1 MSSKKQQINSFFML
15 AFIVTTL
22 LGFTNAETV
31 GSKDL
36 FRCRQSCYQKFVQ
49 DWHHCMDFEDC
60 KNCWNN
66 CDQQLGPFP
75 LNINSAL
82 RQGSLVLTTIGWD
95 QAITN
100 ASKQCL
106 VTWEV
111 SGGGLMG
118 NLLTDSSTVELSLWP
133 DTVYHVQVTCK
144 HKETGGMRRSYKL
157 IVDTHK
163 LSDSTVTGMQAI
175 TLETGNMANKVGMM
189 PHLYGG
195 AADIGANPGETDS
208 RMRILKDSSKDFL
221 SPYNPNANNAAAGS
235 STTTSNGRSSSIT
248 ASERSSSTTS
258 ERSNNRISSAKSTT
272 TTTKATITTQSNTNK
287 YTETNEEEQ
296 SADYNSVLRTKLV
309 DKRTANFNV
318 TDFLI
323 KELNFVVLGYAM
335 LFLAL
340 IMLYMLLR
348 PSARKQIP
356 AGAKKLDKEVLIH
369 TELLPSQTPEAA
381 AQLAAAAHA
390 ATSKKST
397 ALAEDGPTT
406 SCSDAAAVT
415 AHTQTLHV

>member
-1 MSSKKQQINSFFML
+1 MLCCKNINTHLM
-15 AFIVTTL
+15 AFTAITL
-22 LGFTNAETV
+22 FGFISAQAV

-82 RQGSLVLTTIGWD
+82 RQGSLVITDIAWD

-118 NLLTDSSTVELSLWP
+118 NLLTDSSTVELSLWS

-144 HKETGGMRRSYKL
+144 HKETGGMRRSFKL

-163 LSDSTVTGMQAI
+163 LGDSSATGMQAI
-175 TLETGNMANKVGMM
+175 AMDSTFGSKTL
-189 PHLYGG
+189 PHIYG
-195 AADIGANPGETDS
+195 AESVPSTSGETDS

-221 SPYNPNANNAAAGS
+221 TPYNPNVN
-235 STTTSNGRSSSIT
+235 TKT
-248 ASERSSSTTS
+248 SSSTA
-258 ERSNNRISSAKSTT
+258 SSKVKTPNAATT
-272 TTTKATITTQSNTNK
+272 
-287 YTETNEEEQ
+287 
-296 SADYNSVLRTKLV
+296 SADENEVIPSLSVKRTKLIGLP
-309 DKRTANFNV
+309 AV
-318 TDFLI
+318 TETETSFLTQTMV
-323 KELNFVVLGYAM
+323 FAVVGSIV
-335 LFLAL
+335 LFLGIIILYL
-340 IMLYMLLR
+340 IMR
-348 PSARKQIP
+348 PTRKQISVI
-356 AGAKKLDKEVLIH
+356 DKQVLIQTEVLPSK
-369 TELLPSQTPEAA
+369 LPLNPASVQ
-381 AQLAAAAHA
+381 
-390 ATSKKST
+390 ST
-397 ALAEDGPTT
+397 ATLSPLNDQRT
-406 SCSDAAAVT
+406 
-415 AHTQTLHV
+415 TLHV

>member
-1 MSSKKQQINSFFML
+1 MSKRMNAALFLIFT
-15 AFIVTTL
+15 ATTL
-22 LGFTNAETV
+22 LGFINAQAV

-82 RQGSLVLTTIGWD
+82 RQGSLVLTDIAWD

-118 NLLTDSSTVELSLWP
+118 NLLTDSSTVELSLWS

-163 LSDSTVTGMQAI
+163 LSDSIATGMQEI
-175 TLETGNMANKVGMM
+175 TLSNGITKTLPNIYSNELSNSA
-189 PHLYGG
+189 
-195 AADIGANPGETDS
+195 ETDS

-221 SPYNPNANNAAAGS
+221 TPYNPNANVANTKDNTNNVDNSIS
-235 STTTSNGRSSSIT
+235 S
-248 ASERSSSTTS
+248 SSSTTDKS
-258 ERSNNRISSAKSTT
+258 SSNINSNSINAK
-272 TTTKATITTQSNTNK
+272 KDNTLHM
-287 YTETNEEEQ
+287 
-296 SADYNSVLRTKLV
+296 NSVLRTKLIAPMV
-309 DKRTANFNV
+309 PAKP
-318 TDFLI
+318 TDFLTQSMV
-323 KELNFVVLGYAM
+323 FAVVGAVVVFFGLLTLYA
-335 LFLAL
+335 LT
-340 IMLYMLLR
+340 R
-348 PSARKQIP
+348 PARKDVP
-356 AGAKKLDKEVLIH
+356 AGASAIDKEVLIH
-369 TELLPSQTPEAA
+369 SELLPSQTTAAKQQGAHTVISAA
-381 AQLAAAAHA
+381 ALTTVAAD
-390 ATSKKST
+390 TR
-397 ALAEDGPTT
+397 
-406 SCSDAAAVT
+406 
-415 AHTQTLHV
+415 TLHV

>member
-1 MSSKKQQINSFFML
+1 MLCCKNINTQLM
-15 AFIVTTL
+15 AFTAITL
-22 LGFTNAETV
+22 FGFISAQAV

-82 RQGSLVLTTIGWD
+82 RQGSLVITDIAWD

-118 NLLTDSSTVELSLWP
+118 NLLTDSSTVELSLWS

-144 HKETGGMRRSYKL
+144 HKETGGMRRSFKL

-163 LSDSTVTGMQAI
+163 LGDSSATGLQAIAMDSTFGSKN
-175 TLETGNMANKVGMM
+175 L
-189 PHLYGG
+189 PHIYG
-195 AADIGANPGETDS
+195 AESVPTSSGEADS

-221 SPYNPNANNAAAGS
+221 TPYNPNVNTKTA
-235 STTTSNGRSSSIT
+235 STQTSSSIKVKT
-248 ASERSSSTTS
+248 PNPAE
-258 ERSNNRISSAKSTT
+258 
-272 TTTKATITTQSNTNK
+272 
-287 YTETNEEEQ
+287 NEVVP
-296 SADYNSVLRTKLV
+296 SLNVKRTKLV
-309 DKRTANFNV
+309 GLPAVSESSTS
-318 TDFLI
+318 FLTQSMV
-323 KELNFVVLGYAM
+323 FAVVGSIV
-335 LFLAL
+335 LFFGIIILYL
-340 IMLYMLLR
+340 IMR
-348 PSARKQIP
+348 PTRKQISVI
-356 AGAKKLDKEVLIH
+356 DKQMLIQTEV
-369 TELLPSQTPEAA
+369 LPSQLPLNPASVHSAA
-381 AQLAAAAHA
+381 
-390 ATSKKST
+390 KSS
-397 ALAEDGPTT
+397 ALNDQRA
-406 SCSDAAAVT
+406 
-415 AHTQTLHV
+415 TLHV

>member
-1 MSSKKQQINSFFML
+1 MLCYKNINTQLMALTAITLFG
-15 AFIVTTL
+15 FIS
-22 LGFTNAETV
+22 AQAV

-82 RQGSLVLTTIGWD
+82 RQGSLVITDIAWD

-118 NLLTDSSTVELSLWP
+118 NLLTDSSTVELSLWS

-144 HKETGGMRRSYKL
+144 HKETGGMRRSFKL

-163 LSDSTVTGMQAI
+163 LGDSSATGMQAI
-175 TLETGNMANKVGMM
+175 AMESTFGTKNL
-189 PHLYGG
+189 PQIYGSESV
-195 AADIGANPGETDS
+195 PSSSGETDS

-221 SPYNPNANNAAAGS
+221 TPYNPNAKTKSASNNQP
-235 STTTSNGRSSSIT
+235 
-248 ASERSSSTTS
+248 SSST
-258 ERSNNRISSAKSTT
+258 IKSHVKTP
-272 TTTKATITTQSNTNK
+272 NTMEN
-287 YTETNEEEQ
+287 
-296 SADYNSVLRTKLV
+296 
-309 DKRTANFNV
+309 
-318 TDFLI
+318 
-323 KELNFVVLGYAM
+323 
-335 LFLAL
+335 
-340 IMLYMLLR
+340 
-348 PSARKQIP
+348 
-356 AGAKKLDKEVLIH
+356 
-369 TELLPSQTPEAA
+369 ELLPSLSVKRTKLIGLPAVTESSNSFLTQSMVFAVVGSIVLFFGIIVLYLIMRPTRKQVSVLDKQVLIQTEVLPNKSHLNPASA
-381 AQLAAAAHA
+381 AQ
-390 ATSKKST
+390 SSVK
-397 ALAEDGPTT
+397 TT
-406 SCSDAAAVT
+406 TPLTDQRT
-415 AHTQTLHV
+415 TLHV